1 MITRREL
8 LFLVELFFG
17 TLAGIGIGSDGQIAV
32 GAVVGVEIDGVLGVL
47 KLEVGEVPC
56 PIAEDFE
63 VDYVVF
69 SRMLPSDEVGKGLDA
84 KDCSTF
90 GHTIAKDN
98 ATRILVRDKPR
109 GECF

>member
-1 MITRREL
+1 MITRRES

-63 VDYVVF
+63 VDHVVF
-69 SRMLPSDEVGKGLDA
+69 SRMLPSDEVGKGWMPKTVAPSGTL
-84 KDCSTF
+84 SQ
-90 GHTIAKDN
+90 
-98 ATRILVRDKPR
+98 R
-109 GECF
+109 